1 MNLVA
6 SSHLRTHSVHM
17 RSIPLLL
24 AGLLCT
30 AVALGACSSSD
41 DDTGPPATTAPPTET
56 TSTTDPA
63 EISTTV
69 PNPSPTEATPTETEL
84 TAAVESFWD
93 LYLELGAIEE
103 PFDPTAVRERL
114 EERTTGAELQRL
126 FDFLQGNSIAGQ
138 VVRGDIESSLTVL
151 TVDDATAE
159 VRDCYD
165 DTTGL
170 YRITNGDRLDTDDP
184 DRHEVVFVLVLENGV
199 WKVSQVRDEGGGCV
213 EPS

>member
-1 MNLVA
+1 MLVIERR
-6 SSHLRTHSVHM
+6 HRPVGHHRVPRRDDFDDRCGGDL
-17 RSIPLLL
+17 
-24 AGLLCT
+24 
-30 AVALGACSSSD
+30 D
-41 DDTGPPATTAPPTET
+41 DDRPQPVVDGCHADRDRA
-56 TSTTDPA
+56 DD
-63 EISTTV
+63 
-69 PNPSPTEATPTETEL
+69 
-84 TAAVESFWD
+84 AVESFWD

-114 EERTTGAELQRL
+114 EERTTGEELQRL
-126 FDFLQGNSIAGQ
+126 FDFLQGNSIAGH

-170 YRITNGDRLDTDDP
+170 YRITGGERLDTDDP
-184 DRHEVVFVLVLENGV
+184 DRHEVVFVLVLEDGV
-199 WKVSQVRDEGGGCV
+199 WKVSEVRDEGGGCV